1 MFCKKCGSVI
11 SDGALF
17 CKKCGNKII
26 RKNPTF
32 EGDDAQN
39 GESLKRAVLCGKC
52 GAVISDGALFCKKC
66 GNKVGE
72 SPAAASSANTETS
85 LIGRHIASQ
94 HSTPGLVSRK
104 SRIAG
109 YIIGAAGITAAVVM
123 CIVVLNRPPR
133 TNSTNSGSN
142 YVSQSSN
149 SAGITPSGTASNST
163 GETTNNNT
171 GGTTSVAPSGNTG
184 GNTQPSY
191 PTNSPSE
198 PITVGMVTNF
208 TATDIKSSSINLK
221 WDKDD
226 TAKGYRIY
234 QKNGSSWDIIQT
246 ISQNS
251 TTTFAVSGL
260 NEGTDYD
267 FKIVSFNGSETG
279 GEVTC
284 CVNTAVDGTYVDV
297 DCTYCVGGVCSHC
310 NGTGEASYGPYGC
323 DWCDTKEFLGK
334 GDGKCYICHG
344 KGCTQSYKS
353 GKSGSATVG
362 NEYTAPSG
370 GNGNGNNGN
379 GGIGGGDCPKCD
391 GKGLIK
397 CPYCD
402 WGFVNCTK
410 CSGSG
415 TYYDTYSKRVKNCP
429 YCSAGKVSC
438 KSCGGRGSTFCLACG
453 GDGCV

>member
-72 SPAAASSANTETS
+72 SPAAANSSDTETS
-85 LIGRHIASQ
+85 FIGPQIAAQYGTSVPA
-94 HSTPGLVSRK
+94 SPKKPVL
-104 SRIAG
+104 G
-109 YIIGAAGITAAVVM
+109 YILGAAGIIAAVVI
-123 CIVVLNRPPR
+123 CVTVIANSNRPQHNTQ
-133 TNSTNSGSN
+133 TNTG
-142 YVSQSSN
+142 YTEQSSVV
-149 SAGITPSGTASNST
+149 SEVTSD
-163 GETTNNNT
+163 TTSKNT
-171 GGTTSVAPSGNTG
+171 GGGTGGNTG

-310 NGTGEASYGPYGC
+310 NDTGEASYGPYGC